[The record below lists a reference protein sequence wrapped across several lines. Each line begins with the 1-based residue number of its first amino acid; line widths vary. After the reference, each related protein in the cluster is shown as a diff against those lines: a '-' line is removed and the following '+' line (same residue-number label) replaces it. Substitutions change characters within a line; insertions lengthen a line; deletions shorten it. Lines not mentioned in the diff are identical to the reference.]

1 MSLVNYI
8 KGFEVTL
15 LYSKHLNNSC
25 IYLRICEQEQ
35 ADTRRYVCYRVFI
48 NSVMNNIVYFRT
60 KARYGKRFSD
70 HTDTDKNATL
80 IKFANKIIVLM
91 RLEQNA
97 TMKDVNKHDKSLV
110 DDLMSIIEHNLH
122 EGMDIYDFDI
132 KPMIMVK
139 YALN

>member
-8 KGFEVTL
+8 KGFEISL
-15 LYSKHLNNSC
+15 SYSKHRNNNRV
-25 IYLRICEQEQ
+25 YLRIS
-35 ADTRRYVCYRVFI
+35 DTRRYVCHRVFI
-48 NSVMNNIVYFRT
+48 NSVMNNIVYVRS
-60 KARYGKRFSD
+60 KARHDHDMLCSD

-80 IKFANKIIVLM
+80 IEFANKIILM
-91 RLEQNA
+91 CLEQNA

-132 KPMIMVK
+132 KPMINLKRCQPVIV
-139 YALN
+139 